1 MTKCPTCHAS
11 FVTNTVFC
19 AECGTYLPKLKELR
33 TEPIEAS
40 QIPWPKD
47 ARPLFAT
54 DTDLLDPDLLTIR
67 LRISPLDLS
76 SDGTEERENPTRELQ
91 IALIKPI
98 RMGRVDPKEGVY
110 PEIDLT
116 DAKKDG
122 VSREHACLYRRGHA
136 VEIEDLGSTN
146 GTVLNGVRLAPYK
159 PACLNDGDRLQLGNL
174 LVEVRFDVH
183 PARRAQARNGVVRGP
198 RPPGHGV

>member
-19 AECGTYLPKLKELR
+19 TECGTYLPKLKELR

-40 QIPWPKD
+40 QIPWPED

-67 LRISPLDLS
+67 LRISTLDPS
-76 SDGTEERENPTRELQ
+76 PDGTEERENQTRELQ

-122 VSREHACLYRRGHA
+122 VSREHACLYRRGHI

-146 GTVLNGVRLAPYK
+146 GTLLNGARLAPYK
-159 PACLNDGDRLQLGNL
+159 PTSLNDGDRLQLGNL
-174 LVEVRFDVH
+174 LVEVCFDVH
-183 PARRAQARNGVVRGP
+183 PARRAQASNGVVRGP
-198 RPPGHGV
+198 RPPGRGV